1 MRILDIQKSDPEY
14 KGSSAPMHGGRNEKS
29 PIAATQ
35 DKKN

>member
-1 MRILDIQKSDPEY
+1 MRIPYIQKSDPEY

-29 PIAATQ
+29 LNVATQ